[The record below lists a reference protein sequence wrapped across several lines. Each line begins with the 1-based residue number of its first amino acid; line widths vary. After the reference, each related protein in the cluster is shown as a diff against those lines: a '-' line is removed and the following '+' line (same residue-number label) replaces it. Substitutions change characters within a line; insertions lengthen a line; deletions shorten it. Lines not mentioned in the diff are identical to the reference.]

1 MKTNL
6 LALLANFALRV
17 IGNTPSQANSTLSRP
32 NIVLLLSDDQD
43 RRLGS
48 ADFQGV
54 LQGEL
59 VAKGTEFIN
68 HHVTVAQCCPSR
80 TSLFRGQAA
89 HNTNVTHVQA
99 PG

>member
-1 MKTNL
+1 MKINL
-6 LALLANFALRV
+6 LVLLANFALHV
-17 IGNTPSQANSTLSRP
+17 IATTRP

-48 ADFQGV
+48 TDFQGV
-54 LQGEL
+54 LQRQL

-89 HNTNVTHVQA
+89 HNTNVTHVRA

>member
-1 MKTNL
+1 MNNL
-6 LALLANFALRV
+6 LALLANFALHV
-17 IGNTPSQANSTLSRP
+17 AADTSSQASRP

-48 ADFQGV
+48 TDFQGV
-54 LQGEL
+54 LQREL
-59 VAKGTEFIN
+59 VTKGTEFIN